1 MIDWRPTTRI
11 HNLSS
16 SVTRNPKHLFH
27 LNFPLEDPEVPQT
40 SRVYFSETKE
50 TASRTWV
57 AKIRMPT
64 SQLSQW
70 EPNYKVIIYDKHNH
84 FFCESNIIETHFDQL
99 GRFSDSGNKG
109 EQNLHGTCNR
119 FFLKIVDKIQKRRS
133 KCWPSVLLKAQEP
146 KSFSSLYRLQ
156 FFPRHGSNVA
166 FSRGNTSASRINIQ
180 VIPWKGVKVV
190 TLKIL
195 PPSPNLHTIRLLG
208 PKVNI
213 RKHSFLVKHII
224 SIL

>member
-1 MIDWRPTTRI
+1 M
-11 HNLSS
+11 L
-16 SVTRNPKHLFH
+16 
-27 LNFPLEDPEVPQT
+27 
-40 SRVYFSETKE
+40 
-50 TASRTWV
+50 
-57 AKIRMPT
+57 
-64 SQLSQW
+64 
-70 EPNYKVIIYDKHNH
+70 VISIT
-84 FFCESNIIETHFDQL
+84 F
-99 GRFSDSGNKG
+99 
-109 EQNLHGTCNR
+109 
-119 FFLKIVDKIQKRRS
+119 
-133 KCWPSVLLKAQEP
+133 KAQEP

-208 PKVNI
+208 PKVHI